1 MSTEKFPSG
10 IAPDNHDLELL
21 ARGEHH
27 DPHSVLGAHPHADGT
42 VLRALRPNAE
52 SVSAVI
58 GGKNFPLEHV
68 SNGIFAALVPYPDLI
83 DYRYSVTY
91 PGGHTVLA
99 ADPYRFL
106 PTLGELDLHLFGEG
120 RHERLWDIL
129 GAHPRSYETPDGPV
143 DGTSFAVWAPAARGV
158 TVVGDFD
165 GWSGQFAPC
174 ESSDPLGSGNS
185 SCPTSQSVRCTSSG
199 STATTAPF
207 ATRPIPWHS
216 VPRSRRRLH
225 RE

>member
-91 PGGHTVLA
+91 RVDT
-99 ADPYRFL
+99 RFSQ
-106 PTLGELDLHLFGEG
+106 PTLTGSCLLSVNSTYTCSAKVGTNDCGTSSVHIRVLT
-120 RHERLWDIL
+120 RHRMDPST
-129 GAHPRSYETPDGPV
+129 APRSPSGLRP
-143 DGTSFAVWAPAARGV
+143 PAA
-158 TVVGDFD
+158 
-165 GWSGQFAPC
+165 
-174 ESSDPLGSGNS
+174 
-185 SCPTSQSVRCTSSG
+185 
-199 STATTAPF
+199 
-207 ATRPIPWHS
+207 
-216 VPRSRRRLH
+216 
-225 RE
+225 

>member
-1 MSTEKFPSG
+1 MPTEKSPSG

-27 DPHSVLGAHPHADGT
+27 DPHSVLGAHPHSDGT

-58 GGKNFPLEHV
+58 GGKTFPLEHV

-91 PGGHTVLA
+91 QGGHTVLA

-106 PTLGELDLHLFGEG
+106 PTLGNSTFTCSAKVGTNDCGTSSAHIRVRT
-120 RHERLWDIL
+120 RHRTDPST
-129 GAHPRSYETPDGPV
+129 APRSPSGLRP
-143 DGTSFAVWAPAARGV
+143 PAA
-158 TVVGDFD
+158 
-165 GWSGQFAPC
+165 
-174 ESSDPLGSGNS
+174 
-185 SCPTSQSVRCTSSG
+185 
-199 STATTAPF
+199 
-207 ATRPIPWHS
+207 
-216 VPRSRRRLH
+216 
-225 RE
+225 

>member
-99 ADPYRFL
+99 ADPYRF
-106 PTLGELDLHLFGEG
+106 
-120 RHERLWDIL
+120 
-129 GAHPRSYETPDGPV
+129 
-143 DGTSFAVWAPAARGV
+143 PAY
-158 TVVGDFD
+158 
-165 GWSGQFAPC
+165 
-174 ESSDPLGSGNS
+174 
-185 SCPTSQSVRCTSSG
+185 
-199 STATTAPF
+199 
-207 ATRPIPWHS
+207 
-216 VPRSRRRLH
+216 SR
-225 RE
+225 